1 MATITFTAI
10 HDGETYTRTSGT
22 MPYVAITVGS
32 QVQWH
37 KSFAAAHKA
46 AVSRTQTWSTGK
58 PAEVIPAYPTA
69 VNGKVT
75 AEDVAEIAEHG
86 WGDIEKERL
95 LAVYQAKLSGS
106 PSQAAL
112 DARVET
118 APVPSQDEI
127 EDTIQAEM
135 DEQAAKRAKA
145 AADRRRQ
152 RAAKKAR
159 ENGQTVALV
168 DPTPEFVEKV
178 TEAPAVYPGEAEF
191 DQLRAA
197 KEARQRAPR
206 VEAPAKPKGVK
217 AITADGKKVW
227 RGSGPAYN
235 AYRRMREVRLQAKAA
250 REAGDIA
257 KAEALEVK
265 VEERRVAW
273 EQAKADEKAS
283 A

>member
-1 MATITFTAI
+1 MATITFTGITAE
-10 HDGETYTRTSGT
+10 GETVTRTSGT
-22 MPYVAITVGS
+22 MPYVAYAGGT
-32 QVQWH
+32 WH

-46 AVSRTQTWSTGK
+46 ATDRYHAPGTK
-58 PAEVIPAYPTA
+58 VIPVYPTA

-86 WGDIEKERL
+86 WGDIDRERL
-95 LAVYQAKLSGS
+95 LAVYQAKLAGS

-112 DARVET
+112 DARVES
-118 APVPSQDEI
+118 APVPSQDDI
-127 EDTIQAEM
+127 DATIQAEM
-135 DEQAAKRAKA
+135 DAQAAKRAKA

-159 ENGQTVALV
+159 ENGEAEVVAK
-168 DPTPEFVEKV
+168 VEKAIEDV
-178 TEAPAVYPGEAEF
+178 PSVELVAV
-191 DQLRAA
+191 
-197 KEARQRAPR
+197 K
-206 VEAPAKPKGVK
+206 APAKPKGVK
-217 AITADGKKVW
+217 AITAEGKKVW

-235 AYRRMREVRLQAKAA
+235 AYRRMREVRIQAKAA

-265 VEERRVAW
+265 VEERRVEW
-273 EQAKADEKAS
+273 EQAKAAEKAS

>member
-1 MATITFTAI
+1 MATITFTGT
-10 HDGETYTRTSGT
+10 HEGETFTRTSGT
-22 MPYVAITVGS
+22 MPYVAISVGS
-32 QVQWH
+32 QVIWH

-46 AVSRTQTWSTGK
+46 AVSRQQTWKTGK
-58 PAEVIPAYPTA
+58 PAEVVPVIPTA
-69 VNGKVT
+69 INGKIT
-75 AEDVAEIAEHG
+75 AEDFAEG
-86 WGDIEKERL
+86 WGDIPASAFTEL
-95 LAVYQAKLSGS
+95 VAAKLGGGIVQSE
-106 PSQAAL
+106 L
-112 DARVET
+112 DRRVES
-118 APVPSQDEI
+118 APVPSQEEI

-135 DEQAAKRAKA
+135 DAQAAKRAKA

-159 ENGQTVALV
+159 ENGTTVALI
-168 DPTPEFVEKV
+168 DPTPEFVAKV
-178 TEAPAVYPGEAEF
+178 EAPAVEAPAE
-191 DQLRAA
+191 
-197 KEARQRAPR
+197 K
-206 VEAPAKPKGVK
+206 APAKPKGVK
-217 AITADGKKVW
+217 AITAEGKKVW

>member
-1 MATITFTAI
+1 MATITFTAT
-10 HDGETYTRTSGT
+10 HDGETFTRTSGT

-46 AVSRTQTWSTGK
+46 AVSRTQTWKTGV
-58 PAEVIPAYPTA
+58 PATVVPAFPTA
-69 VNGKVT
+69 INGKIDGSEFT
-75 AEDVAEIAEHG
+75 EG
-86 WGDIEKERL
+86 WGDIPASAFTELVE
-95 LAVYQAKLSGS
+95 AKLGGKAE
-106 PSQAAL
+106 PVAEEAPAEE
-112 DARVET
+112 DA
-118 APVPSQDEI
+118 
-127 EDTIQAEM
+127 IQAEM

-159 ENGQTVALV
+159 EAGAEQPVA
-168 DPTPEFVEKV
+168 
-178 TEAPAVYPGEAEF
+178 EAPAVYPGEAEF

-197 KEARQRAPR
+197 KEARQRIAPAA
-206 VEAPAKPKGVK
+206 EKAEKAPAKPKGVK
-217 AITADGKKVW
+217 AITAEGKKVW